1 MLLDVV
7 LIKLRRYIKY
17 LRMYLLTI
25 IIANRKEN
33 SMASI
38 HDVEDVFGKKP
49 NSIPEIIVFTFFS
62 LSVLLSLVFIFPLIC
77 FFVLRN
83 PNARLFS
90 TWTFSFV
97 FVEQYTHTHN
107 TQASFC
113 HQSIPSKFFVL
124 YCATSTRTR
133 WNTKTFYNQP
143 TVNVYILTRSLS
155 STIPLSHKI
164 IKHKTPM
171 HTQRQTETSKI
182 NV

>member
-1 MLLDVV
+1 MV

-90 TWTFSFV
+90 STWTFSFV
-97 FVEQYTHTHN
+97 FVEQYTHTTHKRPFAIN
-107 TQASFC
+107 QSRRSFLFC
-113 HQSIPSKFFVL
+113 IVPHPLAPGETRKHFTISRLS
-124 YCATSTRTR
+124 TSTFWRG
-133 WNTKTFYNQP
+133 
-143 TVNVYILTRSLS
+143 VYLRLF
-155 STIPLSHKI
+155 L
-164 IKHKTPM
+164 
-171 HTQRQTETSKI
+171 
-182 NV
+182 